1 MQKKYINIKK
11 DDNNNEFEIVQ
22 RALFFFGIL
31 TLITSNSFNPYELH
45 RPLRASFVSCFTP
58 GLLNKRKEYDRN
70 ISWDEKYTSVDI

>member
-11 DDNNNEFEIVQ
+11 RQQQQ
-22 RALFFFGIL
+22 RMWNSPKSAFFFGIL
-31 TLITSNSFNPYELH
+31 TLITSNSFNAYELQ

-70 ISWDEKYTSVDI
+70 ISLDEKYTSVDI

>member
-11 DDNNNEFEIVQ
+11 DNNNNEFEIVQ
-22 RALFFFGIL
+22 RALFSVFFGIL

-70 ISWDEKYTSVDI
+70 IS